1 MGVNWTRVKEN
12 VTATIQDGEGG
23 DLAQSGG
30 SDKWSQNLHFE
41 GRQDF

>member
-23 DLAQSGG
+23 DLAEWR
-30 SDKWSQNLHFE
+30 K
-41 GRQDF
+41 